1 MLQLLF
7 TLFSLFIFV
16 AFLGFAIWVGV
27 AMLVIFF
34 VGGIVLAIFLVLRGY
49 YLSWKYKDGVQVQK
63 TTKTSTFDNNSDTTH
78 HETTIIDVEYKDL

>member
-7 TLFSLFIFV
+7 ALFSLFIFI
-16 AFLGFAIWVGV
+16 AFLGFAIWLGA

-34 VGGIVLAIFLVLRGY
+34 VSGIFLAIFLVLRGY
-49 YLSWKYKDGVQVQK
+49 YLNWKYRDGVQVQK
-63 TTKTSTFDNNSDTTH
+63 TTKTSAFDNNSGTNH